1 MMGVNERGS
10 QSKRTQSPALIRG
23 KKPMPY
29 KDRFSFNY
37 YLPTRI
43 VFGAGELKNVS
54 REMDSLKIKKALV
67 VTDAGLKDSPMVKSL
82 LSGLGDRGA
91 LFGEAI
97 PDSSNEVVAKGAEAY
112 RAAGAEGI
120 ISIGGGSSMDTA
132 KGIGILAKKGG
143 NDLREFFG
151 LSKVGEPIVPHIAI
165 PTTSGT
171 ASEVS
176 MFATIKDHGSKV
188 KNLISDPH
196 LLPPVA
202 ILDPQLTAGLPPMM
216 TAATGMDA
224 LSHAIESVHARF
236 YEPISDGLAYQAI
249 RLIVTYLPRCLE
261 KGDDLEA
268 RGMQAIASTM
278 AGMAFQNA
286 LVGCAH
292 GIAHALGGMFGVH
305 HGLAN
310 AILLPHAI
318 RFNMPVCASRYRQVA
333 EAFGL
338 DIRGKGDLEIGE
350 MLAQAVGEFT
360 RKTGLPQKLSAIQ
373 IPKESF
379 PELAKIAVND
389 PGMKSNLRRVT
400 DPQEIIPV
408 LEAAW

>member
-1 MMGVNERGS
+1 VTFGEIILFRLEKN
-10 QSKRTQSPALIRG
+10 I
-23 KKPMPY
+23 MPY

-43 VFGAGELKNVS
+43 VFGAGELKNIS
-54 REMDSLKIKKALV
+54 REMDSLGMNKALV
-67 VTDAGLKDSPMVKSL
+67 VTDRGLKDSPMVKSL
-82 LSGLGDRGA
+82 MDGLGNRGA
-91 LFGEAI
+91 LYGEAI
-97 PDSSNEVVAKGAEAY
+97 PDSSAEVVAKGVETY
-112 RAAGAEGI
+112 RAAGVNGI

-132 KGIGILAKKGG
+132 KGIGILAKKEGKS
-143 NDLREFFG
+143 LKEFFG
-151 LSKVGEPIVPHIAI
+151 IGRVGEPIAPHIAV

-176 MFATIKDHGSKV
+176 MFATIKDHVSKV

-196 LLPPVA
+196 LIPPVA

-224 LSHAIESVHARF
+224 LSHAIESFHARF

-249 RLIVTYLPRCLE
+249 RLIVRYLPRCLE

-286 LVGCAH
+286 LVGCVH
-292 GIAHALGGMFGVH
+292 GMAHALGALFGVH

-310 AILLPHAI
+310 AILLPHGM
-318 RFNMPVCASRYRQVA
+318 RFNLPESAPRYRQVA
-333 EAFGL
+333 EAFG
-338 DIRGKGDLEIGE
+338 ISVQGKSDGE
-350 MLAQAVGEFT
+350 FAEEAIQAVDEFAAG
-360 RKTGLPQKLSAIQ
+360 TGLPRKLSAIQ
-373 IPKESF
+373 IPKDSF
-379 PELAKIAVND
+379 PELARIAVND
-389 PGMKSNLRRVT
+389 PGMKSNIRKVT

>member
-1 MMGVNERGS
+1 
-10 QSKRTQSPALIRG
+10 
-23 KKPMPY
+23 MPY
-29 KDRFSFNY
+29 KDKFSFNY

-43 VFGAGELKNVS
+43 VFGAGELKNIS
-54 REMDSLKIKKALV
+54 REMDSLGVKKALV

-82 LSGLGDRGA
+82 LSGLSDRGA

-97 PDSSNEVVAKGAEAY
+97 PDSSNESVAKGAEAY
-112 RAAGAEGI
+112 HAAGADGI
-120 ISIGGGSSMDTA
+120 VSIGGGSSMDTA
-132 KGIGILAKKGG
+132 KGIGILAKKGR

-151 LSKVGEPIVPHIAI
+151 LSKVGGPIVPHIAI

-176 MFATIKDHGSKV
+176 MFATIKDPVSKV

-196 LLPPVA
+196 LIPPVA

-224 LSHAIESVHARF
+224 LSHAIESIHARF

-318 RFNMPVCASRYRQVA
+318 RFNMPVCASRYRQAA

-338 DIRGKGDLEIGE
+338 DIRAKADLEIGE
-350 MLAQAVGEFT
+350 MLAQAVWEFA

-379 PELAKIAVND
+379 LEVAKIAVND
-389 PGMKSNLRRVT
+389 PGMKSNIRRVT
-400 DPQEIIPV
+400 DPQELIPV

>member
-1 MMGVNERGS
+1 
-10 QSKRTQSPALIRG
+10 
-23 KKPMPY
+23 MPY
-29 KDRFSFNY
+29 KDKFSFNY

-43 VFGAGELKNVS
+43 VFGAGELKNIS
-54 REMDSLKIKKALV
+54 REMDALKIRKSLV
-67 VTDAGLKDSPMVKSL
+67 VTDSGLKDNPLVKSL
-82 LSGLGDRGA
+82 LSLLAGRGA

-97 PDSSNEVVAKGAEAY
+97 PDSSNEVVAKGVEAY
-112 RAAGAEGI
+112 RGAGADGI
-120 ISIGGGSSMDTA
+120 VSIGGGSSMDTA
-132 KGIGILAKKGG
+132 KGIAILAKKGG
-143 NDLREFFG
+143 DDLRAFYG
-151 LSKVGEPIVPHIAI
+151 LSKVGEPLVPHIAI

-176 MFATIKDHGSKV
+176 MFATIKDHASKV

-202 ILDPQLTAGLPPMM
+202 ILDPELTAGLPPMM

-236 YEPISDGLAYQAI
+236 FEPISDGLAYQAI

-261 KGDDLEA
+261 KGSDLEA

-292 GIAHALGGMFGVH
+292 GIAHALGGLFGVH

-310 AILLPHAI
+310 AILLSHAI
-318 RFNMPVCASRYRQVA
+318 RFNTPMYAYRYRYAA

-338 DIRGKGDLEIGE
+338 DIRGLSDPEIGE
-350 MLAQAVGEFT
+350 RLAYAVDEFVA
-360 RKTGLPQKLSAIQ
+360 KTGLPRKLSAIQ

-379 PELAKIAVND
+379 PEVAKIAVND
-389 PGMKSNLRRVT
+389 PGMKSNIRRVT
-400 DPQEIIPV
+400 DPKELIPV

>member
-1 MMGVNERGS
+1 
-10 QSKRTQSPALIRG
+10 
-23 KKPMPY
+23 MPY
-29 KDRFSFNY
+29 KDKFSFNY

-43 VFGAGELKNVS
+43 VFGAGELKNIS
-54 REMDSLKIKKALV
+54 REMDSLGVKKALV

-82 LSGLGDRGA
+82 LSGLSDRGA

-97 PDSSNEVVAKGAEAY
+97 PDSSNESVAKGAEAY
-112 RAAGAEGI
+112 HAAGADGI
-120 ISIGGGSSMDTA
+120 VSIGGGSSMDTA
-132 KGIGILAKKGG
+132 KGIGILAKKGR

-151 LSKVGEPIVPHIAI
+151 LSKVGGPIVPHIAI

-176 MFATIKDHGSKV
+176 MFATIKDPVSKV

-196 LLPPVA
+196 LIPPVA

-224 LSHAIESVHARF
+224 LSHAIESIHARF

-292 GIAHALGGMFGVH
+292 GIAHALGGRFGVH

-318 RFNMPVCASRYRQVA
+318 RFNLPVCASRYRQAA

-338 DIRGKGDLEIGE
+338 DIRAKTDPEIGE
-350 MLAQAVGEFT
+350 MLAQAVADFA

-379 PELAKIAVND
+379 LDLAKIAVND
-389 PGMKSNLRRVT
+389 PGMKSNIRRVT